1 MSLSIYGIRHH
12 GPGSARSL
20 RQALETL
27 RPDCLLVEGPPDAA
41 DALPLLA
48 HPQMKPPVALLIYPP
63 DQPQRA
69 VFYPF
74 AVFSPEW
81 QALDYGLSRK
91 IAVRFMDLPQSHR
104 LAMEDDAETQISNP
118 ESQIYDDPIGQ
129 LAAAAGYSDGERWWE
144 HMVEHRRDGADL
156 FAAIME
162 AMTALRESAR
172 SAGRIDAEPEAQP
185 EAGPDGQIE
194 ARLEAGREA
203 RHEAQRE
210 AWMRQT
216 IRAATRDGFGRI
228 AVVCGAWHAP
238 AVTIDAENTPSAK
251 DDAELL
257 KGLPK
262 MKTQATWTPWTY
274 GRLSYRSGYGAGVES
289 PGWYHHLW
297 TARDRVPIRW
307 MARVA
312 RLLREEDL
320 DVSSAHVIEA
330 VRLAETLAAFR
341 GRPLP
346 DLSELN
352 EATQAVFCFGD
363 DLPLSLIHE
372 KLIVGETLGLVPE
385 ETPLAPLQQDLARE
399 QKRLR
404 LPAEALER
412 ALDLDLRKPNDMDRS
427 RLLHRLSLLGV
438 QWGETQQAGGKG
450 TFHEIWRLRW
460 QPEFVVTL
468 IEAGVWGNTISE
480 AATAFARDAAD
491 RANDLP
497 ALTNLLNWALLADL
511 PGAVTHVMTRLQA
524 EAAVASDVAHLMD
537 ALPPLANIQRYGNV
551 RGTDAAMVGEVVAG
565 LIARVCIGLPG
576 ACASLN
582 DEAAAAMFDRI
593 VSVNAAVGLLQNEEH
608 LAIWRSAM
616 KQLADQHGL
625 NTLVAGRCCRLLV
638 DAGEFAADEAS
649 RRLSLAL
656 STANDT
662 AQAAAWIEG
671 FLKGS
676 GLMLLHDETL
686 WRTLDEWVTALPNDG
701 FTALAPL
708 LRRTFSTFAAPERR
722 QIGELARGGKTHLS
736 RAGIGDQPR
745 ADDFDKT
752 RAEAVLPL
760 IARLLGITA
769 PRQM

>member
-1 MSLSIYGIRHH
+1 MSLHIFGIRHH

-41 DALPLLA
+41 DALPLLT

-81 QALDYGLSRK
+81 QALDYGLKRNV
-91 IAVRFMDLPQSHR
+91 AVRFMDLPQSHR
-104 LAMEDDAETQISNP
+104 LAMADDLESQISNL
-118 ESQIYDDPIGQ
+118 ESGIHDDPIGE

-156 FAAIME
+156 FAAILE
-162 AMTALRESAR
+162 AMTALRESALPADQIEVER
-172 SAGRIDAEPEAQP
+172 EDQP
-185 EAGPDGQIE
+185 EARRDFK
-194 ARLEAGREA
+194 REA
-203 RHEAQRE
+203 KREAQREAQRE

-216 IRAATRDGFGRI
+216 IRAAAREGFERV

-238 AVTIDAENTPSAK
+238 ALTIDAGNTPTAK
-251 DDAELL
+251 EDAELL

-262 MKTQATWTPWTY
+262 VKTQATWTPWTY
-274 GRLSYRSGYGAGVES
+274 GRLSYCSGYGAGVES

-297 TARDRVPIRW
+297 TARDDAPIRW

-312 RLLREEDL
+312 RLMREEDL

-341 GRPLP
+341 NRPLP

-352 EATQAVFCFGD
+352 EATQAVFCFGS
-363 DLPLSLIHE
+363 DLPLRLIHE
-372 KLIVGETLGLVPE
+372 KLIVGETLGSVPE
-385 ETPLAPLQQDLARE
+385 ETPLAPLQQDLTRE

-412 ALDLDLRKPNDMDRS
+412 ALDLDLRKPNDLDRS

-438 QWGETQQAGGKG
+438 RWGEARHGGGKG

-460 QPEFVVTL
+460 EPEFVVTL
-468 IEAGVWGNTISE
+468 IEAGVWGNTIIE
-480 AATAFARDAAD
+480 AATNFARDAAD
-491 RANDLP
+491 RANELP
-497 ALTNLLNWALLADL
+497 ALTDLLDQSLLADL
-511 PGAVTHVMTRLQA
+511 PGAVSHVMSRLQA

-537 ALPPLANIQRYGNV
+537 ALPPLANVERYGNV
-551 RGTDAAMVGEVVAG
+551 RGTGAAMVGEIVAG
-565 LIARVCIGLPG
+565 LIARICIGLPG

-582 DEAAAAMFDRI
+582 DEAASAMFDR
-593 VSVNAAVGLLQNEEH
+593 VVAVNAAVGLLQNEEH
-608 LAIWRSAM
+608 SAAWRGVM
-616 KQLADQHGL
+616 TLLADQRGLHG
-625 NTLVAGRCCRLLV
+625 LVAGRCCRLLL
-638 DAGEFAADEAS
+638 DAGAMAADEAA

-656 STANDT
+656 STANEP

-676 GLMLLHDETL
+676 GLLLLHDDAL
-686 WRTLDEWVTALPNDG
+686 WRTLDDWLPALPGDA
-701 FTALAPL
+701 FTMLAPL

-722 QIGELARGGKTHLS
+722 QIGERARRGMTSVNRAAVSDQS
-736 RAGIGDQPR
+736 RTE
-745 ADDFDKT
+745 DFDRE

-760 IARLLGITA
+760 VARLLGA
-769 PRQM
+769 RAV